1 MTDTT
6 KKPTLYE
13 ILEVS
18 PEATLA
24 EIKAAHRRLSH
35 ALIVGESGLS
45 RDDIELKLQVLDVA
59 LSTLVESWS
68 RDAYDAKL
76 ATPISPPKTT
86 VSPLAVS
93 HDADYNPMAVA
104 AAITKNHN
112 IAAATSEA
120 PTPLSIASTAVSGTA
135 KALNTILRIVGLL
148 LVLAVVIR
156 MASCG
161 MRWSAPTPRPE
172 ELYPAAVA
180 KAVEKVAIQDY
191 YQKHGVRPA
200 SLAEVQELEI
210 KDRLQQQE
218 LRKQSAQ
225 ESEYSRLVEQS
236 RNEGDQVVAELQ
248 QAEERAR
255 YMEERAR
262 QRAEWEKQREIERA
276 AIEGGGNTVE

>member
-1 MTDTT
+1 MTDTA

-35 ALIVGESGLS
+35 ALITGESGLS
-45 RDDIELKLQVLDVA
+45 RDEIELKLQVLDVA
-59 LSTLVESWS
+59 LSTLAESWS

-76 ATPISPPKTT
+76 AKPISPPQTT
-86 VSPLAVS
+86 APLAVS
-93 HDADYNPMAVA
+93 HEADYNPIAAA
-104 AAITKNHN
+104 AAIAKNHK

-120 PTPLSIASTAVSGTA
+120 PTPLSIASTTVAGTA
-135 KALNTILRIVGLL
+135 KALKTILRIVGLL
-148 LVLAVVIR
+148 FVLVVVIR
-156 MASCG
+156 MTSCG
-161 MRWSAPTPRPE
+161 MRWSAQTSRPE

-180 KAVEKVAIQDY
+180 KAEEKVAIQDY

-210 KDRLQQQE
+210 KDHLQQQE

-236 RNEGDQVVAELQ
+236 RNEGDQVVADLQ

-255 YMEERAR
+255 YMKERAR
-262 QRAEWEKQREIERA
+262 QQAEWEKQREIERA
-276 AIEGGGNTVE
+276 AEGGAKTGE